1 MDGELLAGVG
11 GDAGASNDGVRAHH
25 LLVVVDVGGALGAV
39 VAVDGVAC
47 DGSHCQSLAQ
57 CWWEVMDG

>member
-11 GDAGASNDGVRAHH
+11 GDASASDDGVRAHH

-47 DGSHCQSLAQ
+47 D
-57 CWWEVMDG
+57 